1 MTPSADDTVDAA
13 RGLTYIT
20 LCFRQRFHQKYRYT
34 IMSLAFSAT
43 RNTVKRL
50 AFVVLIGSA
59 LIVLNQPQPH
69 VVIAETLPV
78 AFKSFE
84 SPQVHPLALTP
95 DGTRL
100 LAVNTPDHRLSV
112 FQLNGVAPTLVA
124 EIPVGLE
131 PVSVAARSDRE
142 AWVTNWLSDSV
153 SVVDLTTGNVIRT
166 IDVGDEPTD
175 VVFGGQQREMA
186 FVCVSGLGQV
196 KAYNLDAPADSPQ
209 VINIRGKQPRALA
222 RDSSGGHVFVSVFE
236 SGNQTT
242 VVPANRVKAAGGPPK
257 AFPKMKK
264 LPPAPDVA
272 LIVKWDGSKWS
283 DERGNTKWNAL
294 VPYTL
299 ADVDL
304 VVIDATAP
312 TPRIQNEVRSIG
324 TQIGNSAFDPASN
337 RLYVINIEAH
347 NEVRF
352 EQNLSGRF
360 ATTRVSIVDLRTP
373 SLNITAANL
382 NTHINLDVLEGSDAE
397 RALSLALPADIAR
410 GADGALY
417 VAATGSAKVGVLDPA
432 GAVQARINVGQ
443 GPTGL
448 TIDEARQRL
457 YVLNRFDETLS
468 TVDLKER
475 AEVARIPVGF
485 NPESGIMREG
495 RRFLYDG
502 SLSAHGDLACASC
515 HSNGHRDGLAWDLG
529 NPRGKL
535 QTVSGNGLLPS
546 TFHPMKGPMTTQSL
560 RGLVGNEPLH
570 WRGDRSKLDDFNP
583 AFMSLLGGPR
593 ELAAHEMAAFRVFT
607 QTLTYP
613 PNPLQNLD
621 RTFPNPATGP
631 SAERGRLLFNNSAL
645 DAGLL
650 SCNACHSTSP
660 GFQSGTN
667 NLIIPGL
674 LLQESQDFKVPQL
687 RGLYQ
692 KLGLQNSAG
701 EQLTGFGFIHDG
713 SIDTLLDFLRLPVF
727 TFRSDHDRRDVEAF
741 VLAFDTGL
749 APAVGLQVT
758 INGDNKLSPAIAER
772 IHLLMAQANSRN
784 CDLVVKGIYGG
795 AHRGFFYVG
804 NGTFQSDRQSESPLT
819 WQALLQAADAGSE
832 LTFTGAPVGYGRRI
846 GIDRDFDGVLD
857 GDE

>member
-1 MTPSADDTVDAA
+1 
-13 RGLTYIT
+13 
-20 LCFRQRFHQKYRYT
+20 
-34 IMSLAFSAT
+34 MSLAFSAT
-43 RNTVKRL
+43 RNTFKRI
-50 AFVVLIGSA
+50 AFIMLIGAA
-59 LIVLNQPQPH
+59 LILLNQPHPQA
-69 VVIAETLPV
+69 VIAETLPS

-84 SPQVHPLALTP
+84 GPQVHPLAITP

-112 FQLNGVAPTLVA
+112 FQLTGQTPTLVA

-131 PVSVAARSDRE
+131 PVSVVARNDRE
-142 AWVTNWLSDSV
+142 AWVTNWLSDSI

-175 VVFGGQQREMA
+175 VVFGGQRREKA
-186 FVCVSGLGQV
+186 FVCVSGLSQV
-196 KAYNLDAPADSPQ
+196 KVYNVDALSDSPQ
-209 VINIRGKQPRALA
+209 VVSIRGKQPRALA
-222 RDSSGGHVFVSVFE
+222 SDSSGGRVFVSVFE

-242 VVPANRVKAAGGPPK
+242 VVPANRVKDAGGPPR
-257 AFPKMKK
+257 ASPKMKK

-272 LIVKWDGSKWS
+272 LIVKWNGSKWS
-283 DERGNTKWNAL
+283 DERGDTKWNSL

-304 VVIDATAP
+304 VVIDATESA
-312 TPRIQNEVRSIG
+312 PRIQNEVRGIG
-324 TQIGNSAFDPASN
+324 TQIGNAAFDPASN

-347 NEVRF
+347 NEIRF

-360 ATTRVSIVDLRTP
+360 TSTRVSIIDLRP
-373 SLNITAANL
+373 AIPNITTANL
-382 NTHINLDVLEGSDAE
+382 NAHVNLDVPEGSDTE
-397 RALSLALPADIAR
+397 RSLSLALPADIAR
-410 GADGALY
+410 GADGSLY
-417 VAATGSAKVGVLDPA
+417 VAATGSAKVGVLDSA

-448 TIDEARQRL
+448 TIDEARGRL

-468 TVDLKER
+468 IVDLR
-475 AEVARIPVGF
+475 NRNEVARIPVGF
-485 NPESGIMREG
+485 NPEPESVRKG
-495 RRFLYDG
+495 RRFLYDA
-502 SLSAHGDLACASC
+502 SFSAHGDLACASC

-535 QTVSGNGLLPS
+535 QTVTGLLPS
-546 TFHPMKGPMTTQSL
+546 IFHPMKGPMTTQSL
-560 RGLVGNEPLH
+560 RGIVGNEPLH

-583 AFMSLLGGPR
+583 AFVSLLGGPR
-593 ELAAHEMAAFRVFT
+593 ELTADEMAAFTAFT

-631 SAERGRLLFNNSAL
+631 SAERGRQLFNNGAL

-650 SCNACHSTSP
+650 SCNACHSASP
-660 GFQSGTN
+660 GFRSGTN

-687 RGLYQ
+687 RGVYQ
-692 KLGLQNSAG
+692 KLGLQSIAG
-701 EQLTGFGFIHDG
+701 EQLSGFGFIHDG
-713 SIDTLLDFLRLPVF
+713 SVDTLLDFLRLPVF
-727 TFRSDHDRRDVEAF
+727 RFRNDDDRRDVEAF
-741 VLAFDTGL
+741 VLAFDSGL

-758 INGDNKLSPAIAER
+758 VNGDNKLSTAIADR
-772 IHLLMAQANSRN
+772 INLLIAQADGGS
-784 CDLVVKGIYGG
+784 CDLVVKGIFGG
-795 AHRGFFYVG
+795 AHRGFVYAG
-804 NGTFQSDRQSESPLT
+804 NGMFQSDRRSEPLLP
-819 WQALLQAADAGSE
+819 WNALAQAADTGSE
-832 LTFTGAPVGYGRRI
+832 LTFTGAPVGYGRRL
-846 GIDRDFDGVLD
+846 GIDRNGDGKLD

>member
-1 MTPSADDTVDAA
+1 
-13 RGLTYIT
+13 
-20 LCFRQRFHQKYRYT
+20 
-34 IMSLAFSAT
+34 MSLTFSST
-43 RNTVKRL
+43 RNTFKRL
-50 AFVVLIGSA
+50 AFVILIGST
-59 LIVLNQPQPH
+59 LILINRPPPR
-69 VVIAETLPV
+69 VVIAETLPSD
-78 AFKSFE
+78 FKSFE
-84 SPQVHPLALTP
+84 SPQVHPLAVTP

-112 FQLNGVAPTLVA
+112 FQLTGEAPALVA

-131 PVSVAARSDRE
+131 PVSVAARNDHE

-166 IDVGDEPTD
+166 IDVGDEPSD
-175 VVFGGQQREMA
+175 VVFAGSRRETA
-186 FVCVSGLGQV
+186 FVCVSGLDQV
-196 KAYNLDAPADSPQ
+196 KAYNPDAPADSPQ
-209 VINIRGKQPRALA
+209 IINIRGKQPRALA
-222 RDSSGGHVFVSVFE
+222 SDSSGGRVFVSVFE

-242 VVPANRVKAAGGPPK
+242 VVPANQVKAAGGPPRPS
-257 AFPKMKK
+257 PKMKK
-264 LPPAPDVA
+264 LPPAPDVG
-272 LIVKWDGSKWS
+272 LIVQWNGSKWS
-283 DERGNTKWNAL
+283 DERGDTKWNAL

-304 VVIDATAP
+304 VVIDATEA
-312 TPRIQNEVRSIG
+312 TPRIQNEVHGIG
-324 TQIGNSAFDPASN
+324 TQIGNAAFDPESN
-337 RLYVINIEAH
+337 RLYVVNVEAH

-360 ATTRVSIVDLRTP
+360 TTTRVSIVDFRAP
-373 SLNITAANL
+373 AFNITAANL
-382 NTHINLDVLEGSDAE
+382 NSHINLDVPEGSDAE
-397 RALSLALPADIAR
+397 RAASLALPADIAR
-410 GADGALY
+410 GGDGALY

-432 GAVQARINVGQ
+432 GSVQARINVGQ

-468 TVDLKER
+468 IVDLKGR

-485 NPESGIMREG
+485 NPEPASVRQG
-495 RRFLYDG
+495 RRFLYDAG
-502 SLSAHGDLACASC
+502 LSAHGDLACASC

-535 QTVSGNGLLPS
+535 QTVSSIVLS

-560 RGLVGNEPLH
+560 RGIIGNEPLH

-583 AFMSLLGGPR
+583 AFLSLLGGPR
-593 ELAAHEMAAFRVFT
+593 ELTVDEMAAFTAFT
-607 QTLTYP
+607 QMLTYP

-621 RTFPNPATGP
+621 RTFPNPAAGP
-631 SAERGRLLFNNSAL
+631 SAERGRQLFNNGAL
-645 DAGLL
+645 DGGLL

-692 KLGLQNSAG
+692 KLGLRNSAG
-701 EQLTGFGFIHDG
+701 EQLSGFGFIHDG
-713 SIDTLLDFLRLPVF
+713 SVDTLLDFLRLPVF
-727 TFRSDHDRRDVEAF
+727 TFKSDNDRRDVEAF
-741 VLAFDTGL
+741 VLAFDSGL

-758 INGDNKLSPAIAER
+758 INGDKLSPAIAER
-772 IHLLMAQANSRN
+772 INLLMAQANGGN
-784 CDLVVKGIYGG
+784 CDLIVKGIYGG
-795 AHRGFFYVG
+795 ARRGFLYVG
-804 NGTFQSDRQSESPLT
+804 DGMFQPDRRSASPLT
-819 WQALLQAADAGSE
+819 WQALVQAAETGSE
-832 LTFTGAPVGYGRRI
+832 LTFTGVPVAYGRRL
-846 GIDRDFDGVLD
+846 GIDRNNDGNLD